1 MSEKLSLFTSLQV
14 NKKAKDGTG
23 IQSTKVVFCVAESG
37 VTPTAS
43 STWAESISAL
53 TLSENTYI
61 WSATQTVLTD
71 GTVNYTGIYKMGAS
85 EDFVSVTVQY
95 CLHYDGNSAPS
106 TSATWSTSYTPTD
119 GQYLWT
125 RDLYTWTDYSTS
137 YGNIRCIAYFAKD
150 GNSINVKGKCVQHF
164 KNWTAFK
171 NGTTEHFD
179 GEDPYIEMSDGTKAY
194 VGSKFIFDTTS
205 DYSEDYDDETQEG
218 FDAPTIMEFINGLY
232 NYDPSQPTLNDAYM
246 DNAGDLWVA
255 GEKAW
260 TNVGTIKGEK
270 GDKGDAAEW
279 YEVETEIDVINT
291 DKDGTLKK
299 TLFNIMLAKHVGGT
313 RTYVVAQSFS
323 ASTDCTELTI
333 VRGPASSPYWGCTGT
348 KVTAT
353 QVTITVSMG
362 TNTYTKVLPVVKDG
376 DTGETGEKGD
386 KGEDAL
392 NVVVDRQSVQFSWSD
407 GEYDSNSQTVNVRLT
422 KGSTALTTDEYEV
435 SAVGFSEFSQDDVYI
450 SAASDKGSYSVILK
464 ADGIE
469 QNKYTYN
476 DIDSESSETIYYP
489 VTNASVVLQVKETS
503 TGMTARVTISITVDF
518 EKMYGGVV
526 WNKESLSSVFGT
538 VKNQGESISQHETKI
553 TQNADGIAAQASRIT
568 TIDGKVTTCE
578 TKIAQNADNITL
590 QARTS
595 DDIKSGLAATGIDI
609 STNRKITL
617 TADNFVVQNNNKET
631 TMTIDA
637 GGNLVTNNANV
648 KGGIEAT
655 SGKFGPLS
663 IGTTTDT
670 TGFEL
675 YSLACATEGTS
686 IIAPTKVEIDYT
698 GVTVSGGSNVSGSGG
713 GCSVKLVSGYSGGSS
728 TFHWNN
734 GVVSVDLTDESGEA
748 CGMRSTVVGGSSY
761 TAIGYKADVSGGK
774 ENHALY
780 IEHGDIYGFR
790 LYQRRCST
798 NGATVS
804 LNGGE
809 GIVSIY
815 GEGVTVRMPSNP
827 EDGMTIILHN
837 HSAKDSYLKGATF
850 EYMAANGT
858 SYTKQNVSEIT
869 IMPGRVMILTYD
881 GENNFWI
888 GGQYFN

>member
-1 MSEKLSLFTSLQV
+1 MSANEINLSASQRV
-14 NKKAKDGTG
+14 DRRAKDGTNG
-23 IQSTKVVFCVAESG
+23 
-37 VTPTAS
+37 
-43 STWAESISAL
+43 
-53 TLSENTYI
+53 
-61 WSATQTVLTD
+61 
-71 GTVNYTGIYKMGAS
+71 
-85 EDFVSVTVQY
+85 
-95 CLHYDGNSAPS
+95 
-106 TSATWSTSYTPTD
+106 
-119 GQYLWT
+119 
-125 RDLYTWTDYSTS
+125 R
-137 YGNIRCIAYFAKD
+137 D
-150 GNSINVKGKCVQHF
+150 GNSINVKGKCALHFTNFTTF
-164 KNWTAFK
+164 KNNVKERHGGYNDDDA
-171 NGTTEHFD
+171 
-179 GEDPYIEMSDGTKAY
+179 YYEMKDGTLINSGELIILDSSA
-194 VGSKFIFDTTS
+194 
-205 DYSEDYDDETQEG
+205 DYSEKDKDQVDMGETDPEVWTNG
-218 FDAPTIMEFINGLY
+218 AKAAPSIMDFYPGDSHTDFTVAQSALQ
-232 NYDPSQPTLNDAYM
+232 DTYM
-246 DNAGDLWVA
+246 DNAGELWVT

-260 TNVGTIKGEK
+260 IDLGKVKGEK

-279 YEVETEIDVINT
+279 YEVVTGNDVIASRSKIDAINT
-291 DKDGTLKK
+291 DKDGALKK
-299 TLFNIMLAKHVGGT
+299 KYFYVNLLKHVGST
-313 RTYVVAQSFS
+313 LTLIPNNQFS
-323 ASTDCTELTI
+323 VTTDCADLKAGSGKT
-333 VRGPASSPYWGCTGT
+333 GQYYWGVGGT
-348 KVTAT
+348 EVTAT
-353 QVTITVSMG
+353 QVTITVPMG

-734 GVVSVDLTDESGEA
+734 GAVGVDLNDESGTA

-761 TAIGYKADVSGGK
+761 TAIGYKADVTGGK
-774 ENHALY
+774 NNYAFLAEA
-780 IEHGDIYGFR
+780 GDIVAQSGNLMGAVAPASR
-790 LYQRRCST
+790 KVSSNST
-798 NGATVS
+798 LKTSDTVVICTNTS
-804 LNGGE
+804 GITLTLPSSPKTGQMYFIMQANGGRITMQSTSPHY
-809 GIVSIY
+809 IVSSGHYENDSMETSWYSDTQGQISIFLY
-815 GEGVTVRMPSNP
+815 GSDGKWYVSRMV
-827 EDGMTIILHN
+827 G
-837 HSAKDSYLKGATF
+837 
-850 EYMAANGT
+850 
-858 SYTKQNVSEIT
+858 
-869 IMPGRVMILTYD
+869 
-881 GENNFWI
+881 
-888 GGQYFN
+888 